1 MTFPSEAAVAFEDEG
16 MDVGFGVVLPI
27 TGPDALDGGGKCD
40 KKPPP
45 SAVVVPVKAAIVQHC

>member
-1 MTFPSEAAVAFEDEG
+1 MIFPSEATVAFEDEG

-27 TGPDALDGGGKCD
+27 TEPGALDGGGKCD

-45 SAVVVPVKAAIVQHC
+45 SAVPTLLESGSSK